1 MKIKDLIVLLQ
12 KEDPERKII
21 LSSDA
26 EGNRFRALASVET
39 VAWDPD
45 NREIGIEPAD
55 LTYEARKLG
64 FTEED
69 VMEDGVPAIVF
80 YPV

>member
-1 MKIKDLIVLLQ
+1 MKIKDLIALLQ
-12 KEDPERKII
+12 KEDPEREII

-26 EGNRFRALASVET
+26 EGNRFRTLASVET
-39 VAWDPD
+39 VAWDPG
-45 NREIGIEPAD
+45 NREIGMEPAD
-55 LTYEARKLG
+55 LTCEARKLG

-80 YPV
+80 YPI